1 MMWKVTKKIKRP
13 TTHIAPVR
21 RRNNMWARND
31 KKKVESFALH
41 LSMIF
46 TPNTETTTNVEDDD
60 IKQTLNAIAN
70 VSTYQTL

>member
-1 MMWKVTKKIKRP
+1 
-13 TTHIAPVR
+13 
-21 RRNNMWARND
+21 MWARND